1 MISKELIESHPWN
14 VISEE
19 SYKTRI
25 MEIFEMLADSVS
37 KTVGP
42 YGAGTMIEEM
52 GSYHM
57 SKDGFT
63 VLKNIR
69 FNNTTD
75 NILLH
80 YIQTISHQM
89 VMKVGDGSTT
99 AILAAHA
106 FIEEMSKHPELTS
119 MRPKDINIL
128 IKRYV
133 DLLAGEIQKNAKQI
147 SDEEFVDVMGNIA
160 RIATNGDELY
170 TSYIQ
175 EIYKTG
181 RETAITKR
189 LSLTDQP
196 SYRIMDDMFWIEG
209 RYMDK
214 IYCNADNN
222 NKCIVANPKILLFNY
237 TLDNDQW
244 CIVEAVKKYLMSH
257 NYERVIIIAPN
268 YDNNFIDHI
277 KNDVNAFIDAWK
289 QQGGSGAIPFPIV
302 FVRNPYVRS
311 VERYIFED
319 LAPFI
324 DATIIN
330 PLSGEALVK
339 EYTDINRRHSMFAT
353 EIQAYEATKIQ
364 RLQEIGRGVRKEDDL
379 NLPPMPVDKSK
390 EEFAAFSDKVI
401 ANFGTCG
408 KVTISNSTVEFTEL
422 TEKNDSIIQIH
433 INDAKDGLEKEKND
447 IENMRYIT
455 KQYIDAKERLT
466 RIACRSA
473 VIYVGGNSDLEKKMN
488 DDALDDAI
496 KACQSAATYGY
507 NIGSNL
513 AIFKAIESLDTAKE
527 LNIDSEL
534 ATSLE
539 DTLRDSFYNVVLKIY
554 QNRDADTDIEV
565 VKENIKKGLE
575 LNKCYDL
582 NTDEFNGDII
592 NSCRTDIEI
601 LKGAISIIGSIL
613 SSNQY
618 ISVTVNE

>member
-99 AILAAHA
+99 AMLAAHA

-170 TSYIQ
+170 TNYIQ

-311 VERYIFED
+311 VER
-319 LAPFI
+319 
-324 DATIIN
+324 
-330 PLSGEALVK
+330 
-339 EYTDINRRHSMFAT
+339 
-353 EIQAYEATKIQ
+353 
-364 RLQEIGRGVRKEDDL
+364 
-379 NLPPMPVDKSK
+379 
-390 EEFAAFSDKVI
+390 
-401 ANFGTCG
+401 
-408 KVTISNSTVEFTEL
+408 
-422 TEKNDSIIQIH
+422 
-433 INDAKDGLEKEKND
+433 
-447 IENMRYIT
+447 
-455 KQYIDAKERLT
+455 
-466 RIACRSA
+466 
-473 VIYVGGNSDLEKKMN
+473 
-488 DDALDDAI
+488 
-496 KACQSAATYGY
+496 
-507 NIGSNL
+507 
-513 AIFKAIESLDTAKE
+513 
-527 LNIDSEL
+527 
-534 ATSLE
+534 
-539 DTLRDSFYNVVLKIY
+539 
-554 QNRDADTDIEV
+554 
-565 VKENIKKGLE
+565 
-575 LNKCYDL
+575 
-582 NTDEFNGDII
+582 
-592 NSCRTDIEI
+592 
-601 LKGAISIIGSIL
+601 
-613 SSNQY
+613 
-618 ISVTVNE
+618 